1 MNKTIKLPTGDYCEI
16 YIEVDGGVVQAVHC
30 DKRNAKVIMLDWDD
44 YKAEDELGRIAMD
57 DLFTDMK
64 EKLEKGEIKQIY

>member
-1 MNKTIKLPTGDYCEI
+1 MNEI
-16 YIEVDGGVVQAVHC
+16 YVEIDGGVLTGVSSNIK
-30 DKRNAKVIMLDWDD
+30 DAKVIILDWDD